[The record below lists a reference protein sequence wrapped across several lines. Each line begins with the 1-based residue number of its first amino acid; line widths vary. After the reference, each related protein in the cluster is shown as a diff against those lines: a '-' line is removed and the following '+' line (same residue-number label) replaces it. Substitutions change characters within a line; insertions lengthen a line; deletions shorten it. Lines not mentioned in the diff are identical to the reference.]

1 MKWKK
6 IKDLEEEDKKRHIK
20 ELEELKRVDFRLKK
34 ESQKESKLQEESY
47 RCEMEII
54 KQENEKRQK
63 QFEAEMQELNE
74 KNINNEMQHNK
85 EWNK

>member
-1 MKWKK
+1 M
-6 IKDLEEEDKKRHIK
+6 
-20 ELEELKRVDFRLKK
+20 EELKRVDFRLKK